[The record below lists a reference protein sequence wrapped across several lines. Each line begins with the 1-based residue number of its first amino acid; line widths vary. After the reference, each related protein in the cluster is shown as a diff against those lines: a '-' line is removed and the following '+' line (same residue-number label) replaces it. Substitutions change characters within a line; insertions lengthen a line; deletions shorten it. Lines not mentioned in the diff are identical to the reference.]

1 MYFKEIVEIK
11 YLLEKLEQEGLSNSQ
26 RGLISTIKAELEIF
40 NKNIEKNLRIR
51 RAEIIKN
58 AQKEAE
64 KINKQ
69 SRYIRQ
75 KNQQLI
81 GKNERLIEL
90 EAELRSRIRNLKN
103 DQLKKIQLENA
114 LIRYQLDCIQSEN
127 VSLKETHLTVAEPE
141 SPLLKSQLFDW

>member
-1 MYFKEIVEIK
+1 MYFREIVEINN
-11 YLLEKLEQEGLSNSQ
+11 LLQKLEQEGLSNGQ
-26 RGLISTIKAELEIF
+26 WQLISMIKVEINLF

-69 SRYIRQ
+69 TQIIRQ

-114 LIRYQLDCIQSEN
+114 LIRYQMDCIVSEN
-127 VSLKETHLTVAEPE
+127 AELKETIVAETC
-141 SPLLKSQLFDW
+141 SPPRKSQLFDW